1 MGADRAVLRAE
12 EILPRDRAFS
22 PPGVRHHRARRLVGT
37 PGGGGRGRRSRRRL
51 LGDAHPRFP
60 DADQQ
65 YRLDLRGGMAW
76 SVSGETGSALPVCV
90 DSAEA
95 HGSAQPSAI
104 LRLSRFLS
112 GFTDGSS
119 LPFDPAELWRRISRG
134 LECLAMPPF
143 HHHGAAGVRDCRP
156 FNRSGRS
163 FRTRWPISG
172 GWGRCFRRPG
182 CGISFRGVVRIPA
195 ILFGEASG
203 RAGRRDTATAP
214 VAPLISKVKSGPRS
228 ARHGRDIRTV
238 LTYLKAAYV
247 HHTRKP
253 IEPDVPEAAGSLRT
267 VYRQG
272 SPRST
277 ISGSSELTG
286 RDLGWFFRNGCGKV
300 CLARV
305 QCPVVGDGG
314 WVAVTGRWSSGTS
327 AIRPVSFQLGRP
339 RSSDDGHRRP

>member
-1 MGADRAVLRAE
+1 MLRAE
-12 EILPRDRAFS
+12 EILPS
-22 PPGVRHHRARRLVGT
+22 GPGVLSSGRSPSPCPATGRDARAEA
-37 PGGGGRGRRSRRRL
+37 GGGGPGGDCSATRTHVFPTLINSIGWISRAVWPGPSPERPDLLYRFRPTARG
-51 LGDAHPRFP
+51 P
-60 DADQQ
+60 
-65 YRLDLRGGMAW
+65 
-76 SVSGETGSALPVCV
+76 C
-90 DSAEA
+90 
-95 HGSAQPSAI
+95 SAQPSAI
-104 LRLSRFLS
+104 LRLSRFPS

-119 LPFDPAELWRRISRG
+119 LPFDRLNCGGGSVGGWNVSR
-134 LECLAMPPF
+134 
-143 HHHGAAGVRDCRP
+143 CRP
-156 FNRSGRS
+156 SIIMVRLAFETVDRSTGRAILPHEVAHQWWMGTV
-163 FRTRWPISG
+163 FPATG
-172 GWGRCFRRPG
+172 MH
-182 CGISFRGVVRIPA
+182 ISFRGVVRIPA

-300 CLARV
+300 PARV
-305 QCPVVGDGG
+305 YNVRSLAMEDGGGDRSVVVGYERYTAG
-314 WVAVTGRWSSGTS
+314 VLPNRTA
-327 AIRPVSFQLGRP
+327 ALLGR
-339 RSSDDGHRRP
+339 DHRRP